1 EAHKVAKKI
10 RKARLRE
17 VAERLGIEINDK
29 KDTVNTLR
37 DRIVEVISGEREAQT
52 PDVGTEQGTT
62 EIPTQAPVVGET
74 TQDQTDPEFPEIDD
88 LKNAD
93 DEKEAGKRAK
103 SIRKPRLVA
112 VAERLGLQVDKKKDT
127 VNTLRKRI
135 VDAIYGRSEDS
146 DVESAPA
153 QAQPTANEN
162 VSVAETTDQRESD
175 PVQEPAQGQDDSFD
189 PEPVIN
195 QLRKTTSRKE
205 ARDIIKGLTKK
216 QAITVSEK
224 LGITRDDWDM
234 RSPET
239 IKDSIM
245 DETVGTAVE
254 ENTVTDDQISD
265 LREKAKNAG
274 GKISVLDGKSMDEL
288 KAIGRKLGLDIDTS
302 SPMVPVKRSIVNS
315 LLGHDASPRYRASDA
330 FEVSEEGKDRTT
342 EFEDETETSEKSVSD
357 DKSEKT
363 QDQDVKSTTPK
374 SEPVKEQAKE
384 HPEEK
389 DVKGED
395 KSASKGTVDFN
406 KRITFKFLKKAFP
419 KEKVYNL
426 GKGLFKI
433 IGRNGKTAYVALV
446 KRIDI
451 DPVAFKKANKRLP
464 TPEEMARGG
473 VGSSE
478 LLIDGTSLIQ
488 IAADMTM
495 TAENINE
502 RFKLKDSATGE
513 VFETTR
519 GTEMARTIFHESY
532 HTASDMVLSKKE
544 KALLTEKYGSEEAQA
559 DAYMD
564 WLLNRESKSTVGR
577 IFQRIY
583 DFFSTVRSGILGP
596 NSESVF
602 VNINRG
608 NAWSRESGAKKGD
621 TSYRIQGSLRLDDE
635 SLSKKD
641 VETLKLIDD
650 YFDWKPPTKGEKD
663 AKVYLGAP
671 EWIKTETDIEI
682 LRKDLRQLLD
692 EGVDARFWYEE
703 SGESIFKYFGL
714 NGKQAREAAK
724 FVQVLAIFS
733 PNSDVEQNT
742 GSGIK
747 AWEQYK
753 RGVPESEF
761 HVGMPIQDAKAIQV
775 LYHDALDFDG
785 RKTSSFYENLMY
797 IVLKDNAAL
806 AKEFNI
812 DIDLLKATVD
822 LWVYRAFG
830 YKIVQGG
837 NDKGSGKYSFCENH
851 IRQLTAELNRERKPG
866 EPIWTPHQ
874 VQAAIWTAIKTR
886 WESAITREAVANGNK
901 ERSKGK
907 LSPLNEV
914 EIRNLAMTVPDTEH
928 TKAEVS
934 KRKASFADYLKQSA
948 FAVTWEAI
956 PSESIGAEINN
967 ASVEVKRDFTQ
978 KALSLLLDKDGNDIL
993 AKKLGIE
1000 IGIHN
1005 LSSGAYAGGV
1015 NPNVITEAMLTR
1027 IPEIG
1032 INKKTGEL
1040 EIKQGYNHHFDL
1052 IRSYA
1057 RAIQYIMKQN
1067 AVPWSLPRHLPF
1079 ASKSAI
1085 EANKFRVVGKKA
1097 DGSQTNATRFE
1108 SLSEAREFAE
1118 AQNKKV
1124 ADAERKRLA
1133 ILKKKMDKEGKT
1145 FVEKDHAQKVTEYS
1159 VFGGNYA
1166 RATKFSFTKDLTDN
1180 DLVSILNVL
1189 TDSLGEDTGFTQ
1201 LNSRELVVVNFR
1213 SDDTKIPF
1221 GFDDDSFLDIIEKS
1235 ESDLKAIGLADK
1247 GIGKYWTESEYGP
1260 VHDWEADPE
1269 GGDILDQ
1276 GTASRRSDIQQW
1288 CADRRKDFE
1297 GLLKEYSGENL
1308 RNLEGTINNRGGVR
1322 GSGPEDSTGKGTKY
1336 RVGVA
1341 TQTTE
1346 LPFTVEPDGSVRLF
1360 HWGKDSGLTTLDPK
1374 HHGSGISGA
1383 ERKRRDNNSL
1393 AYVSRIYYGV
1403 NGGGYVKEPRLS
1415 NNKYETS
1422 VKLEELYDF
1431 TSDPEGFLEKGY
1443 EKAGPYAHDDAIT
1456 YAERLISE
1464 AGYNGLWVNT
1474 RRDQNRVVAIL
1485 FTPTEV
1491 KSVPYSEESLP
1502 SEEGTPKYRISDR
1515 DYLSAVE
1522 AGDMETAQRM
1532 VDEAAKEAG
1541 YGIGPVYHGTNA
1553 KFNTFRR
1560 GDIGFHFGTKS
1571 QARSKSGYG
1580 KDAVVISANLNI
1592 QNPLRIS
1599 TDYGSWDADYAAQW
1613 MLKDGHITQD
1623 EYREIMGAPSH
1634 KQNKTMVEVL
1644 IRKGYDGIEYMNH
1657 YEGRTLKPSY
1667 IVFSSSQVKR
1677 TDPITRDH
1685 TGNVIPLSER
1695 FDSKKPDIRYRISD
1709 RDYLSAV
1716 EAGDMETAQRMVDEA
1731 AKEAGYGIGPVVHG
1745 SFRNFNEFK
1754 RNRLGVNTF
1763 GNANYP
1769 DVAAS
1774 SLLGHWFNSGEIV
1787 KSKTAP
1793 YNNYRS
1799 FYLKTSEMLEFDD
1812 LDELFGTMHSM
1823 VGDFD
1828 PDDYEGIEPEVTAY
1842 VKELVE
1848 DGYDGIKINDD
1859 TEFGGISYVVFD
1871 SEQIKSADPIVK
1883 DDKGNVIPLSERF
1896 DSKNPDIR
1904 YRVSFHG
1911 TRAKFDRPSMAH
1923 VGSGLG
1929 ENKYGWGLYVTH
1941 DESYADAL
1949 KRGMVWGQSTISMS
1963 NGEYRKRKVSGIGD
1977 VWTFTPAGSSDT
1989 QDIDRRS
1996 TKGETLALIDE
2007 YMQSIGDEK
2016 FDPDKLI
2023 EEVSYILGN
2032 RRLKEG
2038 SKLNYYFSR
2047 NRMDFGS
2054 MESQMLYRGVMR
2066 ELRGMPL
2073 KSIVRKDSEAYKYTM
2088 EIPEA
2093 DVMLNW
2099 GVPLSEQP
2107 KPMIDALNSMDDDT
2121 KSAIGIGDGL
2131 VSKMTGEPMRVEEL
2145 IDTLDEH
2152 TGSSRATSLY
2162 LNSLGIEGIDYG
2174 TRDKASQGRL
2184 VINSVIFNAEA
2195 IKNVGIKYRLKGG
2208 MSQSSHPI
2216 TAESIRKNMP
2226 GMKVYDFRDG
2236 IAVIGLWN
2244 GNYIA
2249 VDTEREIP
2257 TGSNLSF
2264 SDIGPRIKYDS
2275 VNTDQIH
2282 VIDGN
2287 KFVSMVDGISR
2298 DGVMTDE
2305 AFEFAR
2311 DMILKENE
2319 SARLDK
2325 KYGSIENQKAMYRK
2339 FLGMESYN
2347 PEGINEVFI
2356 KMREY
2361 FTSLRNKMFGK
2372 NSSDVVKKIALE
2384 GRGEEQSLTKSLI
2397 EEWKTMLVKDAND
2410 FRDKVKEFI
2419 RNGGKGTK
2427 PITMMVTPVSMWM
2440 AQRQIGIRDPKF
2452 LPITIEADKLRK
2464 ILFEKHSDQISEYIL
2479 SEVPKA
2485 LAEPMMILRET
2496 ATENGKKLDD
2506 LTFVLMLK
2514 DKNGSTVNVI
2524 LGLNKTMM
2532 DDGGTE
2538 SYIVNY
2544 IKSVYARSRES
2555 TFRPTSEPIA
2565 NNQWYLEQANSGRL
2579 LYIDTDMAR
2588 MWGDLSG
2595 LKEGVD
2601 SLISREVDEEGRALT
2616 QYDLEDT
2623 RTYNQNGARYRVASK
2638 AKQSDAWKN
2647 ITNAYNL
2654 EEVVDPTRAGQTLK
2668 ERISSAWKW
2677 WKREMIDDISG
2688 IKEHFGK
2695 DIYIRTTN
2703 AIHGIN
2709 SRAEAL
2715 IRFGEKGK
2723 GVKGLYEIFDTMPV
2737 DEQDGFM
2744 HYAVYKHLQDI
2755 AENTDHAIASVTY
2768 LEGLADDERKIAR
2781 DYRKKMPLDPKD
2793 KSNLEHNAKL
2803 HETLADEYQAQAD
2816 MARKQIHETRAK
2828 ADDYKNAIAGLE
2840 KQYPHWKNAQKDLA
2854 KYSRY
2859 LLWKLQKSGI
2869 ISKNLYDVLVSR
2881 YPNYIP
2887 LQRDFGEEGAM
2898 ESFSS
2903 SRGIVNLTSPI
2914 KKLKGSRRDV
2924 KDPLFQI
2931 VSNTYAFEGLIG
2943 KQNAAVKIAEM
2954 ADQGQLAGLVDP
2966 TDDRRGTPGEY
2977 VFHVWE
2983 DGKKKFYKT
2992 DQDIYTAL
3000 VMSSRDA
3007 GFGGGIDVVLK
3018 ILSIPVRV
3026 LRAGVTHGV
3035 GFILRNP

>member
-1 EAHKVAKKI
+1 MN
-10 RKARLRE
+10 
-17 VAERLGIEINDK
+17 GFFSS
-29 KDTVNTLR
+29 NTLR
-37 DRIVEVISGEREAQT
+37 NRMRKELSQIMDEEGLDEYDAMLELERRGNRSRKTGNLDQRGRAEADERDRI
-52 PDVGTEQGTT
+52 
-62 EIPTQAPVVGET
+62 
-74 TQDQTDPEFPEIDD
+74 
-88 LKNAD
+88 
-93 DEKEAGKRAK
+93 
-103 SIRKPRLVA
+103 
-112 VAERLGLQVDKKKDT
+112 
-127 VNTLRKRI
+127 LRKWF
-135 VDAIYGRSEDS
+135 DDG
-146 DVESAPA
+146 
-153 QAQPTANEN
+153 N
-162 VSVAETTDQRESD
+162 
-175 PVQEPAQGQDDSFD
+175 QDDGYG
-189 PEPVIN
+189 
-195 QLRKTTSRKE
+195 LRVTGEEIYTELTDKLGSPKKASE
-205 ARDIIKGLTKK
+205 YLDSIGIKGLRYLDAGSRADGDGTHNFV
-216 QAITVSEK
+216 IF
-224 LGITRDDWDM
+224 DD
-234 RSPET
+234 ET
-239 IKDSIM
+239 ID
-245 DETVGTAVE
+245 
-254 ENTVTDDQISD
+254 
-265 LREKAKNAG
+265 
-274 GKISVLDGKSMDEL
+274 
-288 KAIGRKLGLDIDTS
+288 
-302 SPMVPVKRSIVNS
+302 
-315 LLGHDASPRYRASDA
+315 
-330 FEVSEEGKDRTT
+330 
-342 EFEDETETSEKSVSD
+342 
-357 DKSEKT
+357 
-363 QDQDVKSTTPK
+363 
-374 SEPVKEQAKE
+374 
-384 HPEEK
+384 
-389 DVKGED
+389 
-395 KSASKGTVDFN
+395 
-406 KRITFKFLKKAFP
+406 
-419 KEKVYNL
+419 
-426 GKGLFKI
+426 
-433 IGRNGKTAYVALV
+433 
-446 KRIDI
+446 
-451 DPVAFKKANKRLP
+451 
-464 TPEEMARGG
+464 
-473 VGSSE
+473 
-478 LLIDGTSLIQ
+478 
-488 IAADMTM
+488 
-495 TAENINE
+495 
-502 RFKLKDSATGE
+502 
-513 VFETTR
+513 
-519 GTEMARTIFHESY
+519 
-532 HTASDMVLSKKE
+532 
-544 KALLTEKYGSEEAQA
+544 
-559 DAYMD
+559 
-564 WLLNRESKSTVGR
+564 
-577 IFQRIY
+577 
-583 DFFSTVRSGILGP
+583 
-596 NSESVF
+596 
-602 VNINRG
+602 
-608 NAWSRESGAKKGD
+608 
-621 TSYRIQGSLRLDDE
+621 
-635 SLSKKD
+635 
-641 VETLKLIDD
+641 
-650 YFDWKPPTKGEKD
+650 
-663 AKVYLGAP
+663 
-671 EWIKTETDIEI
+671 
-682 LRKDLRQLLD
+682 
-692 EGVDARFWYEE
+692 
-703 SGESIFKYFGL
+703 
-714 NGKQAREAAK
+714 
-724 FVQVLAIFS
+724 
-733 PNSDVEQNT
+733 
-742 GSGIK
+742 
-747 AWEQYK
+747 
-753 RGVPESEF
+753 
-761 HVGMPIQDAKAIQV
+761 
-775 LYHDALDFDG
+775 
-785 RKTSSFYENLMY
+785 
-797 IVLKDNAAL
+797 
-806 AKEFNI
+806 
-812 DIDLLKATVD
+812 
-822 LWVYRAFG
+822 
-830 YKIVQGG
+830 
-837 NDKGSGKYSFCENH
+837 
-851 IRQLTAELNRERKPG
+851 
-866 EPIWTPHQ
+866 
-874 VQAAIWTAIKTR
+874 
-886 WESAITREAVANGNK
+886 
-901 ERSKGK
+901 
-907 LSPLNEV
+907 
-914 EIRNLAMTVPDTEH
+914 
-928 TKAEVS
+928 
-934 KRKASFADYLKQSA
+934 
-948 FAVTWEAI
+948 
-956 PSESIGAEINN
+956 
-967 ASVEVKRDFTQ
+967 
-978 KALSLLLDKDGNDIL
+978 
-993 AKKLGIE
+993 
-1000 IGIHN
+1000 
-1005 LSSGAYAGGV
+1005 
-1015 NPNVITEAMLTR
+1015 
-1027 IPEIG
+1027 
-1032 INKKTGEL
+1032 
-1040 EIKQGYNHHFDL
+1040 
-1052 IRSYA
+1052 
-1057 RAIQYIMKQN
+1057 
-1067 AVPWSLPRHLPF
+1067 
-1079 ASKSAI
+1079 
-1085 EANKFRVVGKKA
+1085 
-1097 DGSQTNATRFE
+1097 
-1108 SLSEAREFAE
+1108 
-1118 AQNKKV
+1118 
-1124 ADAERKRLA
+1124 
-1133 ILKKKMDKEGKT
+1133 
-1145 FVEKDHAQKVTEYS
+1145 
-1159 VFGGNYA
+1159 
-1166 RATKFSFTKDLTDN
+1166 
-1180 DLVSILNVL
+1180 
-1189 TDSLGEDTGFTQ
+1189 
-1201 LNSRELVVVNFR
+1201 
-1213 SDDTKIPF
+1213 
-1221 GFDDDSFLDIIEKS
+1221 
-1235 ESDLKAIGLADK
+1235 
-1247 GIGKYWTESEYGP
+1247 
-1260 VHDWEADPE
+1260 
-1269 GGDILDQ
+1269 
-1276 GTASRRSDIQQW
+1276 
-1288 CADRRKDFE
+1288 
-1297 GLLKEYSGENL
+1297 
-1308 RNLEGTINNRGGVR
+1308 
-1322 GSGPEDSTGKGTKY
+1322 
-1336 RVGVA
+1336 
-1341 TQTTE
+1341 
-1346 LPFTVEPDGSVRLF
+1346 
-1360 HWGKDSGLTTLDPK
+1360 
-1374 HHGSGISGA
+1374 
-1383 ERKRRDNNSL
+1383 
-1393 AYVSRIYYGV
+1393 
-1403 NGGGYVKEPRLS
+1403 
-1415 NNKYETS
+1415 
-1422 VKLEELYDF
+1422 
-1431 TSDPEGFLEKGY
+1431 
-1443 EKAGPYAHDDAIT
+1443 
-1456 YAERLISE
+1456 
-1464 AGYNGLWVNT
+1464 
-1474 RRDQNRVVAIL
+1474 
-1485 FTPTEV
+1485 
-1491 KSVPYSEESLP
+1491 
-1502 SEEGTPKYRISDR
+1502 
-1515 DYLSAVE
+1515 
-1522 AGDMETAQRM
+1522 
-1532 VDEAAKEAG
+1532 
-1541 YGIGPVYHGTNA
+1541 
-1553 KFNTFRR
+1553 
-1560 GDIGFHFGTKS
+1560 
-1571 QARSKSGYG
+1571 
-1580 KDAVVISANLNI
+1580 
-1592 QNPLRIS
+1592 
-1599 TDYGSWDADYAAQW
+1599 
-1613 MLKDGHITQD
+1613 
-1623 EYREIMGAPSH
+1623 
-1634 KQNKTMVEVL
+1634 
-1644 IRKGYDGIEYMNH
+1644 
-1657 YEGRTLKPSY
+1657 
-1667 IVFSSSQVKR
+1667 
-1677 TDPITRDH
+1677 
-1685 TGNVIPLSER
+1685 
-1695 FDSKKPDIRYRISD
+1695 
-1709 RDYLSAV
+1709 
-1716 EAGDMETAQRMVDEA
+1716 
-1731 AKEAGYGIGPVVHG
+1731 
-1745 SFRNFNEFK
+1745 
-1754 RNRLGVNTF
+1754 
-1763 GNANYP
+1763 
-1769 DVAAS
+1769 
-1774 SLLGHWFNSGEIV
+1774 IV
-1787 KSKTAP
+1787 KTH
-1793 YNNYRS
+1793 YR
-1799 FYLKTSEMLEFDD
+1799 M
-1812 LDELFGTMHSM
+1812 
-1823 VGDFD
+1823 
-1828 PDDYEGIEPEVTAY
+1828 A
-1842 VKELVE
+1842 
-1848 DGYDGIKINDD
+1848 
-1859 TEFGGISYVVFD
+1859 
-1871 SEQIKSADPIVK
+1871 
-1883 DDKGNVIPLSERF
+1883 
-1896 DSKNPDIR
+1896 
-1904 YRVSFHG
+1904 FHA
-1911 TRAKFDRPSMAH
+1911 TRAKFDRPSMAY

-1929 ENKYGWGLYVTH
+1929 ENKYGWGFYVTH

-1949 KRGMVWGQSTISMS
+1949 KRGMVWGQSTLSMS

-1977 VWTFTPAGSSDT
+1977 VWTFTPAGSSDN

-2184 VINSVIFNAEA
+2184 VINSVIFNTEA

-2361 FTSLRNKMFGK
+2361 FTSLRNKMFGE

-2384 GRGEEQSLTKSLI
+2384 GRGEEQPLTKSLI

-2452 LPITIEADKLRK
+2452 LPIIIEADKLRK

-2496 ATENGKKLDD
+2496 ATGNGKKLDD

-2555 TFRPTSEPIA
+2555 TSRPTSEPIA

-2601 SLISREVDEEGRALT
+2601 SLISREVDEEGRVLT

-2623 RTYNQNGARYRVASK
+2623 RTYNQSGARYRVASK

-2715 IRFGEKGK
+2715 IRFGEKRK

-2755 AENTDHAIASVTY
+2755 AENTDHAIASVNY

-3000 VMSSRDA
+3000 VMSSKDA

-3035 GFILRNP
+3035 GFILRNPMRDTVNAGMVGDHFTPIVSTLKGAFSLLSKKDGWFEEFMKSGAMQGVSYLSSKTAGDIVKSIRMGKGTTKFMNKMKNPVRAIWDLLGDVAQFTELATRVGQYRVLRERGVDMGKAAYESRDLLNYQRGGRVSRAISKVNPFFNAQVQGVEKGLRSMYHDGKIDVKTIARGMLYITLPSMLVTLWNYGDDDRRKKYLSIPAWQRNLFWNIVIGEGDDAWILKLPKPFDLGLLFGSIPERAMDYLYADDPKAFDDLGSSVLDAVSPETVPLFLGTVVEWMANYSFFRQSTIVPMGEQNLEGKLQYGPYTSEIAKWAGERFNISPRKIDHLISQTTGNLGKEVSGLIDKGVRAVKDETRPARDWYQEVPGVASFAVPAKAMKRWEQVFYDERYDLDKQLRSAKRVMETRGRKALEPDEKRVLGSENAIKRVNRYFTGKGGINDLKKEINKITVAPKMSAEEKKRRIDMLQKRIAKMVERGLKDTARIRKSLSK